1 MLLLL
6 RFTTFYYFFNKI
18 HKASPR
24 RTVSYCFPEFPGALL
39 GILGALPGFLGA
51 LPGFPGSP
59 GVRSQKVGEFEEV
72 GEGSRKLEKVRGVWR
87 KLQEVG
93 KRSKFEKV

>member
-24 RTVSYCFPEFPGALL
+24 RTVSYCFPGFPGALL
-39 GILGALPGFLGA
+39 
-51 LPGFPGSP
+51 GFPGSP